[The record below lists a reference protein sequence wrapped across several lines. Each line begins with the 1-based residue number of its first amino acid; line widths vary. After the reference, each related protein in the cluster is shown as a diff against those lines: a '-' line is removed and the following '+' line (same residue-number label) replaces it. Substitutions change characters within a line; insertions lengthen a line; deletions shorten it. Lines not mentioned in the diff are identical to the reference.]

1 MDAEGSTTEV
11 CKGKPQVVSDEAET
25 DSGEGES
32 LYHAKKEIEA
42 GADVYEYEGEYNSY
56 DVNEPALEIKK
67 NDDGTYQIQID
78 LFRLWS
84 FYDDAGKITAG
95 KQYVEYCRY
104 RAGSN
109 GR

>member
-42 GADVYEYEGEYNSY
+42 GSDVYEYEGEYNSY

-67 NDDGTYQIQID
+67 NDD
-78 LFRLWS
+78 
-84 FYDDAGKITAG
+84 AGKITAG
-95 KQYVEYCRY
+95 KQYAGYCRY